1 MQVRQIE
8 TTVDATIWPD
18 RDSDLDRITEFAQQR
33 LGVDDV
39 AVIEADALNTD
50 FDDSA
55 IEIRLAAL
63 VIEGGVT
70 IAVPDVIFER
80 DGCGGAVRGFLGVP
94 IHDVEGKPFA
104 VLYGV
109 TRETRVWSRSDREML
124 SFLAGEL
131 EELSRMRDYIRR
143 EVERAAR
150 HRLVAREYHHRIR
163 NAFSVSSAVVVL
175 GGAQCPSVESLV
187 ETTSEQLSA
196 LADAHASIGFDE
208 DAADLAQLVK
218 GALRPYT
225 FAKAHVDAG
234 GPPVEI
240 AENKVISFGLIFNE
254 LATNSIKYGAF
265 RFGGTVRVSWSVE
278 GDQICLLWG
287 ERSHGPRST
296 CTKRVGSFG
305 SAMMDLSVKKIGA
318 TLGRKWQRDGLEVM
332 LTFPA

>member
-1 MQVRQIE
+1 
-8 TTVDATIWPD
+8 
-18 RDSDLDRITEFAQQR
+18 
-33 LGVDDV
+33 
-39 AVIEADALNTD
+39 
-50 FDDSA
+50 
-55 IEIRLAAL
+55 
-63 VIEGGVT
+63 
-70 IAVPDVIFER
+70 
-80 DGCGGAVRGFLGVP
+80 
-94 IHDVEGKPFA
+94 
-104 VLYGV
+104 
-109 TRETRVWSRSDREML
+109 ML

-196 LADAHASIGFDE
+196 LAD
-208 DAADLAQLVK
+208 
-218 GALRPYT
+218 
-225 FAKAHVDAG
+225 AHVDAG

-305 SAMMDLSVKKIGA
+305 SAMMDLSVNLADPIRTSGQPVP
-318 TLGRKWQRDGLEVM
+318 LSREFGPL
-332 LTFPA
+332 P